1 MRKNLV
7 KLCLLTALT
16 SGVVM
21 QNGIDAQAAN
31 KYDKMVIANVDNSLN
46 VRKDAS
52 TSSKVVGQMKR
63 GAVGTIVKKGSK
75 WTKIKSGKVTGY
87 VSNDYILTGKQM
99 EKFAKENIKTKD
111 ATVTTEVLNVRA
123 KKSTSSKVIG
133 KVTKGTT
140 FSVKGQTVAW
150 TKINYKKQ
158 TGYLSND
165 YIEVEYR
172 FITATPFNSSDPDVS
187 ISDNENSTV
196 GDKNPSSNSDTNNSG
211 SNTDNSDTNNST
223 NNNTNSNTNNNS
235 GTGSQEKEEEV
246 TVPNIDTD
254 ELREE
259 IVDYALQFVGNPY
272 VYGGTSLT
280 EGADCSGFVQ
290 SVFGKFGI
298 KINRVSADQATNGRE
313 ISLDEIQPGDL
324 IFYVSRGSSR
334 ISHVSLYIGNDMVV
348 HALNQ
353 AKGICVTNMY
363 YNTPYMVRN
372 IID

>member
-46 VRKDAS
+46 VRKEAS

-87 VSNDYILTGKQM
+87 VSNDYVLTGKQM

-165 YIEVEYR
+165 YIEVDYR
-172 FITATPFNSSDPDVS
+172 FVTATPFNSSDPDVS

-211 SNTDNSDTNNST
+211 SNTNNST
-223 NNNTNSNTNNNS
+223 SNNTNNNS
-235 GTGSQEKEEEV
+235 GTGSQEKEDQV

-324 IFYVSRGSSR
+324 IFYVSKGSSR